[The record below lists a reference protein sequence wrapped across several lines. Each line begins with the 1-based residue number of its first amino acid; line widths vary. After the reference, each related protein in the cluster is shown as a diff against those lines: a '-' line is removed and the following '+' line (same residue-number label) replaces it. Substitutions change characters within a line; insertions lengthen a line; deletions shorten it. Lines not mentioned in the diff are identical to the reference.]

1 MLFTSH
7 AMLREIAQKL
17 EDEIDNPLLVQGTT
31 TKQALLDAYL
41 ADEKAVLMGTGAFW
55 EGVDVR
61 GNDLGCVMIDKLP
74 FASPDDPL
82 LQARMEDVKKR
93 GANPFGV
100 IQIPQAVITLKQGA
114 GRLIRDPS
122 DKGVLVICDNR
133 LVTKPYAKTF
143 VGSLPDMKR
152 TRSLDE
158 VEKFLAGIDEA

>member
-1 MLFTSH
+1 MRSFRAQEQNKHPYSDNSH
-7 AMLREIAQKL
+7 C
-17 EDEIDNPLLVQGTT
+17 VTT

-61 GNDLGCVMIDKLP
+61 GNDLVCVMIDKLP

-114 GRLIRDPS
+114 GRLIRDPT

-143 VGSLPDMKR
+143 IGSLPDMKR
-152 TRSLDE
+152 TRSLDD
-158 VEKFLAGIDEA
+158 VEAFLAGIDDK

>member
-1 MLFTSH
+1 M
-7 AMLREIAQKL
+7 R
-17 EDEIDNPLLVQGTT
+17 DNRYCARDFI

-61 GNDLGCVMIDKLP
+61 GNDLVCVMIDKLP

-133 LVTKPYAKTF
+133 LVTKPYAKAF
-143 VGSLPDMKR
+143 GSLPDMKEQ
-152 TRSLDE
+152 SLDE
-158 VEKFLAGIDEA
+158 VEKIFSRH

>member
-1 MLFTSH
+1 
-7 AMLREIAQKL
+7 
-17 EDEIDNPLLVQGTT
+17 
-31 TKQALLDAYL
+31 
-41 ADEKAVLMGTGAFW
+41 
-55 EGVDVR
+55 
-61 GNDLGCVMIDKLP
+61 MIDKLP

-93 GANPFGV
+93 GANPFAV

-114 GRLIRDPS
+114 GRLIRDSS

-158 VEKFLAGIDEA
+158 VERFLANIDDK

>member
-1 MLFTSH
+1 
-7 AMLREIAQKL
+7 
-17 EDEIDNPLLVQGTT
+17 
-31 TKQALLDAYL
+31 LDAYL

-61 GNDLGCVMIDKLP
+61 GNDLVCVMIDKLP

>member
-1 MLFTSH
+1 
-7 AMLREIAQKL
+7 MLREIAQKL
-17 EDEIDNPLLVQGTT
+17 ENEVDNPLLVQGTT

-61 GNDLGCVMIDKLP
+61 GNDLVCVMIDKLP